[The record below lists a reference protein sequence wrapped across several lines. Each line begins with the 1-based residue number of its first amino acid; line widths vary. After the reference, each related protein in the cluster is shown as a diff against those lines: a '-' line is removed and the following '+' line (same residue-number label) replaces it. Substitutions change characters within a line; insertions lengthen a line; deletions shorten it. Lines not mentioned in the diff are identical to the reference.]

1 MAKIVVYVIVKEKVM
16 SKDKVAGHLLIIGGN
31 EDKKGDC
38 RILKRFVEMAGGRDA
53 RIAVL
58 TTATEF
64 PQEVGNEYRS
74 LFLGIG
80 AEAATVIY
88 IDDRDTAN
96 DRNKAKDILE
106 STGIFITGGDQLR
119 LTSILGGSESD
130 AAIRRAYLSGTVIA
144 GTSAGASVMSD
155 TMIVEG
161 DSSDTPKKFNLGMA
175 HGMGLLQEVV
185 IDQHFAQRGR
195 INRILA
201 AVAQN
206 PLIIGVGIDE
216 DTAIVVSPDEKFVVI
231 GSQTVTIAD
240 GKNIIDSNIS
250 ESKPSDPL
258 ALTNVVLHVLPEGY
272 GYDLK
277 RRTTY
282 ICGE

>member
-1 MAKIVVYVIVKEKVM
+1 M
-16 SKDKVAGHLLIIGGN
+16 SNDKVAGRLLIIGGN
-31 EDKKGDC
+31 EDKNGQC
-38 RILKRFVEMAGGRDA
+38 EILKRFVKMAGGRDA
-53 RIAVL
+53 RIALL

-64 PQEVGNEYRS
+64 PQEVGNEYRN
-74 LFLGIG
+74 LFLDIG
-80 AEAATVIY
+80 ADTATVIY
-88 IDDRDTAN
+88 IDDRHTAN
-96 DRNKAKDILE
+96 ERNKAEAILD
-106 STGIFITGGDQLR
+106 STGVFITGGDQLR
-119 LTSILGGSESD
+119 LTSILGGSRTD
-130 AAIRRAYLSGTVIA
+130 AAIRQAYLSGTVIA

-161 DSSDTPKKFNLGMA
+161 NSSDTPKKSNLGMA

-216 DTAIVVSPDEKFVVI
+216 DTAIVVSPDERFEVI

-240 GKNIIDSNIS
+240 GRHVIFSNIS
-250 ESKPSDPL
+250 ESKPFDPL

-277 RRTTY
+277 RRTAY
-282 ICGE
+282 ICGN

>member
-1 MAKIVVYVIVKEKVM
+1 MG
-16 SKDKVAGHLLIIGGN
+16 KDKVAGHLLIIGGS
-31 EDKKGDC
+31 EDKEGDC
-38 RILKRFVEMAGGRDA
+38 RILSHFIEIAGGRDA
-53 RIAVL
+53 RIAIL

-64 PQEVGNEYRS
+64 PQEVGNEYRDI
-74 LFLGIG
+74 FLNLG
-80 AEAATVIY
+80 AETATVVY

-96 DRNKAKDILE
+96 DKSKANVILE
-106 STGIFITGGDQLR
+106 ATGVFITGGDQLR
-119 LTSILGGSESD
+119 LTSILGGSQTDS
-130 AAIRRAYLSGTVIA
+130 AIREAYFSGTVIA

-161 DSSDTPKKFNLGMA
+161 DSSDTAKKSSLGMA

-206 PLIIGVGIDE
+206 PLILGVGIDE
-216 DTAIVVSPDEKFVVI
+216 DTAISVTPDEKFIVI

-240 GKNIIDSNIS
+240 GRHIIHSNIS

-258 ALTNVVLHVLPEGY
+258 ALTNVILHVLPEGY

-277 RRTTY
+277 RRMTY
-282 ICGE
+282 NYGD

>member
-1 MAKIVVYVIVKEKVM
+1 M

-31 EDKKGDC
+31 EDKQGDC
-38 RILKRFVEMAGGRDA
+38 RILSRFVEMSGGRDA
-53 RIAVL
+53 RIAIL

-64 PQEVGNEYRS
+64 PQEVGSEYRDI
-74 LFLGIG
+74 FLDLG
-80 AEAATVIY
+80 AETVNVIF
-88 IDDRDTAN
+88 IDNRDAAN
-96 DRNKAKDILE
+96 DRNKAEDIIDA
-106 STGIFITGGDQLR
+106 TGIFITGGDQLR
-119 LTSILGGSESD
+119 LTSILGGSQTD
-130 AAIRRAYLSGTVIA
+130 AAIRNAYLSGTVIA

-155 TMIVEG
+155 TMIVDGE
-161 DSSDTPKKFNLGMA
+161 SSDTPKKSHLGMA

-201 AVAQN
+201 AVALN

-216 DTAIVVSPDEKFVVI
+216 DTAIAVSPDEKFEVI

-240 GKNIIDSNIS
+240 GKSIIYSNIS

-258 ALTNVVLHVLPEGY
+258 ALTNVILHVLPEGY

-277 RRTTY
+277 RRSTY
-282 ICGE
+282 ICGK

>member
-1 MAKIVVYVIVKEKVM
+1 M
-16 SKDKVAGHLLIIGGN
+16 SKDKVAGNLLIIGGN
-31 EDKKGDC
+31 EDKKGKC
-38 RILKRFVEMAGGRDA
+38 KILKRFVEMAGGRDA

-64 PQEVGNEYRS
+64 PHEVGNEYRS
-74 LFLGIG
+74 LFLEIG

-96 DRNKAKDILE
+96 DKNKAREILD
-106 STGIFITGGDQLR
+106 STGVFITGGDQLR
-119 LTSILGGSESD
+119 LTSILGGSETD
-130 AAIRRAYLSGTVIA
+130 AAIRQAYLSGTVIA

-155 TMIVEG
+155 TMIVGG
-161 DSSDTPKKFNLGMA
+161 DSSDTPKKSNLGMA

-240 GKNIIDSNIS
+240 GRDIINSNIS

-258 ALTNVVLHVLPEGY
+258 ALTNIILHVLPEGY

-277 RRTTY
+277 RRTAY

>member
-1 MAKIVVYVIVKEKVM
+1 
-16 SKDKVAGHLLIIGGN
+16 
-31 EDKKGDC
+31 
-38 RILKRFVEMAGGRDA
+38 
-53 RIAVL
+53 
-58 TTATEF
+58 
-64 PQEVGNEYRS
+64 
-74 LFLGIG
+74 
-80 AEAATVIY
+80 
-88 IDDRDTAN
+88 
-96 DRNKAKDILE
+96 
-106 STGIFITGGDQLR
+106 
-119 LTSILGGSESD
+119 LTSILGGSNSD
-130 AAIRRAYLSGTVIA
+130 AAIRQAYLSGTVIA

-155 TMIVEG
+155 TMIVDG
-161 DSSDTPKKFNLGMA
+161 DSSDTPKKSNLGMA

-216 DTAIVVSPDEKFVVI
+216 DTAIVVTPDEKFEVI

-240 GKNIIDSNIS
+240 GRHVIYSNIS
-250 ESKPSDPL
+250 ESKPFDPL

-277 RRTTY
+277 RRTAY
-282 ICGE
+282 ICCD

>member
-1 MAKIVVYVIVKEKVM
+1 MIRE
-16 SKDKVAGHLLIIGGN
+16 KVAGHLLIIGGN
-31 EDKKGDC
+31 EDKEKEC
-38 RILKRFVEMAGGRDA
+38 RILRKFVEMAGGRDA

-64 PQEVGNEYRS
+64 PREVGNEYKS
-74 LFLGIG
+74 LFQRIG
-80 AEAATVIY
+80 AETATVVY
-88 IDDRDTAN
+88 IDNRDTAN
-96 DRNKAKDILE
+96 DKHKVEDILHA
-106 STGIFITGGDQLR
+106 TGVFITGGDQLR
-119 LTSILGGSESD
+119 LTSILGGSHTD
-130 AAIRRAYLSGTVIA
+130 AAIREAYLNGTVIA

-161 DSSDTPKKFNLGMA
+161 DSSDTPKKSTLGMA

-206 PLIIGVGIDE
+206 PHIIGVGIDE
-216 DTAIVVSPDEKFVVI
+216 DTSIAVSPEGKCEVI

-240 GKNIIDSNIS
+240 GRAIVHSNIS

-272 GYDLK
+272 GFDLK
-277 RRTTY
+277 RRMPY
-282 ICGE
+282 ICGA

>member
-1 MAKIVVYVIVKEKVM
+1 MNTEKVL
-16 SKDKVAGHLLIIGGN
+16 GHLLIIGGN
-31 EDKKGDC
+31 EDKAGDC
-38 RILKRFVEMAGGRDA
+38 RVLKKFVEMAGGRKA
-53 RIAVL
+53 RLAVL

-64 PQEVGNEYRS
+64 PREVGNEYRS
-74 LFLGIG
+74 LFVDLG
-80 AEAATVIY
+80 AQSTTVIY
-88 IDDRDTAN
+88 IDDRNTAN
-96 DRNKAKDILE
+96 DRHKVDDILQA
-106 STGIFITGGDQLR
+106 TGVFITGGDQLR
-119 LTSILGGSESD
+119 LTSILGGSQTD
-130 AAIRRAYLSGTVIA
+130 AAIRSAYLGGTVIA

-161 DSSDTPKKFNLGMA
+161 ESSDTPKKSNLGMA

-206 PLIIGVGIDE
+206 PHIIGVGIDE
-216 DTAIVVSPDEKFVVI
+216 DTAVAVTPEGKMEVF

-240 GKNIIDSNIS
+240 GRHIIHSNIS

-258 ALTNVVLHVLPEGY
+258 ALTNVILHVLPEGY

-277 RRTTY
+277 RRIAY
-282 ICGE
+282 FGGV